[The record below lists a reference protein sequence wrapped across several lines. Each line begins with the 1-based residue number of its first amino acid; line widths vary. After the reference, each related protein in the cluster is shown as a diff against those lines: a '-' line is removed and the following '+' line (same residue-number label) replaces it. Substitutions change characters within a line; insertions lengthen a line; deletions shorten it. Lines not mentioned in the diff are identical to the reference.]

1 MHGGSHLRALTDL
14 PLTSVAVLRRI
25 LTLVLGAPLLSIV
38 VLAMQAMP
46 ARALTF
52 APCSSSTPTGLT
64 CATLT
69 VPLARNGAT
78 PGTVALSIER
88 LQAGAVP
95 THSAVVG
102 LAGGPGQAAL
112 PLAAGMAKE
121 MAPALGARD
130 LLVFDQRGT
139 GSSGPL
145 ACPALESSSEVFGA
159 LGQAFERCALQIG
172 AARGAYTTQESVADI
187 EAIRQAAGYEK
198 LVLFGV
204 SYGTKVALEYAERY
218 PHNVEALVL
227 DSVVPPER
235 DDPFSVGMFQA
246 MKPVF
251 EDLCAARACAGI
263 TSSPLGDIARLATA
277 LQKHAL
283 NGYVYDGSGHR
294 HRSTLSNLDLLNLIG
309 AGDLNPA
316 LRALLPAS
324 VQSALRGDPAPL
336 LRLNLLSEGLIPNLP
351 GNLLARA
358 GDEQSAR
365 IARLAGASH
374 EQSTPHTRPA
384 SASHEQSTPH
394 TPLASARRLP
404 GTPLSSSDGID
415 EALFVDTTCEEA
427 PFPWQRSAPANIRL
441 AEALGA
447 LHALPQSAFYPF
459 DASVAWADSVLPGCA
474 QWPTVAPPPPA
485 IAPLPSVPTL
495 ILSGT
500 QDLRTPT
507 SGAQAVAARIPGA
520 QLLVVPYTGHSVLG
534 TDFSGCAQAAVTA
547 FFSGDG
553 VQPCAATQNPFPPT
567 PITPTKLAFV
577 KAVGGVPGR
586 AGSTLAVVL
595 DTIVDLERQVIGA
608 TLQADQELPSGSSF
622 GGLHGGFARITSSA
636 LQLRGLSFV
645 SGVWLSGNFPVKD
658 GHLLATN
665 LYVEGPQAARG
676 TIRIGASAHVSGTLG
691 GRHFDVDLAKVKLA
705 RAGTSEAR
713 TSWPTMSLR
722 FPAPA
727 LARTP

>member
-1 MHGGSHLRALTDL
+1 MAGHGRSHLRTLTNL

-25 LTLVLGAPLLSIV
+25 LTLALGAPLLAVAI
-38 VLAMQAMP
+38 AATQAAP
-46 ARALTF
+46 AQALTF
-52 APCSSSTPTGLT
+52 SPCSSSTAAGFT

-69 VPLARNGAT
+69 VPLARNGGA
-78 PGTVALSIER
+78 PGTVSLGVER

-95 THSAVVG
+95 THTAVIG

-112 PLAAGMAKE
+112 PLAEGMAKE
-121 MAPALGARD
+121 MAPALGSRD

-145 ACPALESSSEVFGA
+145 ACPALEGSAEVFGA
-159 LGQAFERCALQIG
+159 IGQAFERCALQIG
-172 AARGAYTTQESVADI
+172 AARGSYTTQESVADI

-218 PHNVEALVL
+218 PQNVESLVL

-251 EDLCAARACAGI
+251 EELCSAHACAGI
-263 TSSPLGDIARLATA
+263 TSDPLGDVARLAATM
-277 LQKHAL
+277 QKHAL

-294 HRSTLSNLDLLNLIG
+294 HRSTLSNVDLLNLIG

-324 VQSALRGDPAPL
+324 VQSALHGDPAPL
-336 LRLNLLSEGLIPNLP
+336 LRLNLLAEGLIPNLP
-351 GNLLARA
+351 GN
-358 GDEQSAR
+358 
-365 IARLAGASH
+365 
-374 EQSTPHTRPA
+374 
-384 SASHEQSTPH
+384 
-394 TPLASARRLP
+394 PLASANRKQGAAAAGASRKQNTKATP
-404 GTPLSSSDGID
+404 VANTSHPRGTPLASSDGID
-415 EALFVDTTCEEA
+415 EALFVDTTCEEE
-427 PFPWQRSAPANIRL
+427 PFPWQRSAPASTRL
-441 AEALGA
+441 AEALSA
-447 LHALPQSAFYPF
+447 LHTLPESDFYPF

-474 QWPTVAPPPPA
+474 QWPNVAPAPPA
-485 IAPLPSVPTL
+485 VTPLPSVPTL
-495 ILSGT
+495 ILSGA

-507 SGAQAVAARIPGA
+507 SGAQAIAARIPGS
-520 QLLVVPYTGHSVLG
+520 QLVVAPYTGHSVLG
-534 TDFSGCAQAAVTA
+534 TDFSGCSQTAVTA
-547 FFSGDG
+547 FFSGAV
-553 VQPCAATQNPFPPT
+553 VQPCTATQNPFPPT
-567 PITPTKLAFV
+567 PITPRKLSLV

-595 DTIVDLERQVIGA
+595 DTILDLERQVVGA

-622 GGLHGGFARITSSA
+622 GGLRGGFAKITSSA
-636 LQLRGLSFV
+636 LKLHGLSFV
-645 SGVWLSGNFPVKD
+645 GGVQLTGSFPIKD
-658 GHLLATN
+658 GHLLAAN
-665 LYVEGPQAARG
+665 LRIEGSQAARG

-691 GRHFDVDLAKVKLA
+691 GRRFDVDLAKVKLA
-705 RAGTSEAR
+705 RADTDNAQ
-713 TSWPTMSLR
+713 TSWPALNLS

-727 LARTP
+727 LAHTR

>member
-1 MHGGSHLRALTDL
+1 MAVHARSHLRRLTDL

-25 LTLVLGAPLLSIV
+25 LTLALSAPLLSI
-38 VLAMQAMP
+38 AIAATQATS
-46 ARALTF
+46 AQALMF
-52 APCSSSTPTGLT
+52 ATCPTSTAAGFT

-69 VPLARNGAT
+69 VPLTRNGAA
-78 PGTVALSIER
+78 PGAVGLNIER

-95 THSAVVG
+95 THTAVIG

-121 MAPALGARD
+121 MAPALGSRD

-145 ACPALESSSEVFGA
+145 ACPALEGSAEVFGA
-159 LGQAFERCALQIG
+159 IGQAFERCALQIG
-172 AARGAYTTQESVADI
+172 AARGSYTTQESVADI

-218 PHNVEALVL
+218 PQNVESLVL

-251 EDLCAARACAGI
+251 EELCSAHVCAGI
-263 TSSPLGDIARLATA
+263 TANPLGDVARLAAT

-294 HRSTLSNLDLLNLIG
+294 HRSTMSNVDLLNLIV

-324 VQSALRGDPAPL
+324 VQSALHGDPAPL

-351 GNLLARA
+351 GNPLA
-358 GDEQSAR
+358 D
-365 IARLAGASH
+365 ASH
-374 EQSTPHTRPA
+374 KQRAQAVPRA
-384 SASHEQSTPH
+384 SANH
-394 TPLASARRLP
+394 LP
-404 GTPLSSSDGID
+404 GTPLASSGGID

-427 PFPWQRSAPANIRL
+427 LFPWQRSAPASTRL
-441 AEALGA
+441 TEALNA
-447 LHALPQSAFYPF
+447 LHALPQSDYYPF
-459 DASVAWADSVLPGCA
+459 DTSVAWADSILPGCA
-474 QWPTVAPPPPA
+474 QWPNVAPAAPA

-495 ILSGT
+495 ILSGA

-507 SGAQAVAARIPGA
+507 SGAQAIAARIPGS
-520 QLLVVPYTGHSVLG
+520 QLVVVPYTGHSVLG
-534 TDFSGCAQAAVTA
+534 TDFSGCSQAAVTA
-547 FFSGDG
+547 FFSGG
-553 VQPCAATQNPFPPT
+553 AVQPCTTTQDPFPPT
-567 PITPTKLAFV
+567 PITPRKFSLV
-577 KAVGGVPGR
+577 KAVSGVPGR
-586 AGSTLAVVL
+586 AGSTLAVAL
-595 DTIVDLERQVIGA
+595 DTILDLERQVVGA

-622 GGLHGGFARITSSA
+622 GGLRGGFAQITSSA
-636 LQLRGLSFV
+636 LQLHGLSFV
-645 SGVWLSGNFPVKD
+645 GGEQLTGSFPIKN

-665 LYVEGPQAARG
+665 LRIEGSQAARG

-691 GRHFDVDLAKVKLA
+691 GHRFDVDLDKVKLA
-705 RAGTSEAR
+705 RAATDEVQS
-713 TSWPTMSLR
+713 SWPAMNLS
-722 FPAPA
+722 FPEPA
-727 LARTP
+727 LAHTR

>member
-1 MHGGSHLRALTDL
+1 MAVHGRSHLRTLTDL

-25 LTLVLGAPLLSIV
+25 LTLALSAPLLSVAI
-38 VLAMQAMP
+38 AATQSTP
-46 ARALTF
+46 AQALTF
-52 APCSSSTPTGLT
+52 APCSTSAAAGFT

-69 VPLARNGAT
+69 VPLARNGST
-78 PGTVALSIER
+78 PGTVSLSIER

-95 THSAVVG
+95 THTAVIG

-112 PLAAGMAKE
+112 PLAEGMAKE
-121 MAPALGARD
+121 MAPALGSRD
-130 LLVFDQRGT
+130 LLVLDQRGT

-145 ACPALESSSEVFGA
+145 ACTALESSAEVFNA
-159 LGQAFERCALQIG
+159 IGQAFERCALQIG
-172 AARGAYTTQESVADI
+172 TARGSYTTQESVADI

-218 PHNVEALVL
+218 PQNVESLVL

-246 MKPVF
+246 MKPVL
-251 EDLCAARACAGI
+251 EELCSAHVCAGI
-263 TSSPLGDIARLATA
+263 TSNPLGDVARLAVA

-294 HRSTLSNLDLLNLIG
+294 HRSTLSNVDLLNLIG

-324 VQSALRGDPAPL
+324 VQSALHGDPAPL

-351 GNLLARA
+351 G
-358 GDEQSAR
+358 
-365 IARLAGASH
+365 
-374 EQSTPHTRPA
+374 
-384 SASHEQSTPH
+384 
-394 TPLASARRLP
+394 TPLA
-404 GTPLSSSDGID
+404 SSDGID
-415 EALFVDTTCEEA
+415 EALFVDTTCEEE
-427 PFPWQRSAPANIRL
+427 PFPWQRSAPASTRL
-441 AEALGA
+441 AEALNA

-459 DASVAWADSVLPGCA
+459 GASVAWADSVLPGCA
-474 QWPTVAPPPPA
+474 QWPDVAPAPPA
-485 IAPLPSVPTL
+485 ITPLPSVPTL
-495 ILSGT
+495 ILSGA

-507 SGAQAVAARIPGA
+507 SGAQTIAARIPGA
-520 QLLVVPYTGHSVLG
+520 QLVVVPYTGHSVLG
-534 TDFSGCAQAAVTA
+534 TDFSGCSQAAVTA
-547 FFSGDG
+547 FFSGA
-553 VQPCAATQNPFPPT
+553 VAQPCPATQDPFPPT
-567 PITPTKLAFV
+567 PITPAKLALV

-586 AGSTLAVVL
+586 AGSTLAVAL
-595 DTIVDLERQVIGA
+595 DTILDLERQVVGA

-622 GGLHGGFARITSSA
+622 GGLRGGFARITSSA
-636 LQLRGLSFV
+636 LQLHGLSFV
-645 SGVWLSGNFPVKD
+645 GGVGLTGSFPIED
-658 GHLLATN
+658 GHLLAAN
-665 LYVEGPQAARG
+665 LRIEGSQAARG

-691 GRHFDVDLAKVKLA
+691 GRRFDVDLAKVKLA
-705 RAGTSEAR
+705 RAGTDDVQ
-713 TSWPTMSLR
+713 TSWPTMNLS